1 MYSPTEM
8 CREVP
13 RKKYMMTGKKAAYSP
28 YQVGMDASKL
38 KASPEGKISIITNQP
53 LIASLNNLHTVY
65 VLKMYIFYIYLSVNF
80 LILNASFAQYVLH
93 FWAIFWWHVYHFTN
107 SSQINALFT
116 YSDTFRHTSCLIKN
130 CVDTHISHRT
140 QFIEI
145 NYSVAFSYFI

>member
-1 MYSPTEM
+1 
-8 CREVP
+8 
-13 RKKYMMTGKKAAYSP
+13 MMTGKKAAYSP

-93 FWAIFWWHVYHFTN
+93 FWAIF
-107 SSQINALFT
+107 
-116 YSDTFRHTSCLIKN
+116 
-130 CVDTHISHRT
+130 
-140 QFIEI
+140 
-145 NYSVAFSYFI
+145 